1 LWIKLWVEK
10 GAFFSDKNLVRYKQ
24 KQLNG
29 HMPNRLLRDGI
40 CTSELI
46 NMLSPE
52 EEVMFYRLL
61 VVCDDYGY
69 ADARPAILKAQCFP
83 LKESVKPADIE
94 RWLTAIAGKA
104 LIARYRHGDKPYLAV
119 SKWEQRVRSRQKY
132 PGPTDD
138 GCQAVDGHMS
148 DSGPTSVGLGK
159 GKGKGK
165 GATSREVRELRPLP
179 DDWSPSSRTTE
190 GLSREFGLVPEDVP
204 RYVAAFRDVC
214 RAKDY
219 RYKDFDAAF
228 ANCVRQDWPKFRV
241 GRQTAQTIKVDL

>member
-1 LWIKLWVEK
+1 
-10 GAFFSDKNLVRYKQ
+10 
-24 KQLNG
+24 
-29 HMPNRLLRDGI
+29 
-40 CTSELI
+40 
-46 NMLSPE
+46 
-52 EEVMFYRLL
+52 MFYRLL

-94 RWLTAIAGKA
+94 RWLSSLAGKA
-104 LIARYRHGDKPYLAV
+104 LIARYSKDGKQYLAV

-132 PGPTDD
+132 PGPMDD
-138 GCQAVDGHMS
+138 GCQTVDGHLS
-148 DSGPTSVGLGK
+148 DISQTPVGLGK

-165 GATSREVRELRPLP
+165 GATSRTSRELMSLP

-190 GLSREFGLVPEDVP
+190 SLSREFGLVPEDVP

-228 ANCVRQDWPKFRV
+228 SNCVRQDWPKLRA
-241 GRQTAQTIKVDL
+241 GRQTTQPIKVDL

>member
-1 LWIKLWVEK
+1 V
-10 GAFFSDKNLVRYKQ
+10 
-24 KQLNG
+24 
-29 HMPNRLLRDGI
+29 PNRLLRDGI
-40 CTSELI
+40 CSSEII

-94 RWLTAIAGKA
+94 RWLSALAGKA
-104 LIARYRHGDKPYLAV
+104 LIARYIKDAKPFLAV

-138 GCQAVDGHMS
+138 GCQALDGHLS
-148 DSGPTSVGLGK
+148 DISQTPDGLGK

-165 GATSREVRELRPLP
+165 GATSRKDRELPLP
-179 DDWSPSSRTTE
+179 SDWLPSQETVLR
-190 GLSREFGLVPEDVP
+190 LSREFGLRVPEDVD
-204 RYVAAFRDVC
+204 RYVAAFHDIC
-214 RAKDY
+214 KAKGY
-219 RYKDFDAAF
+219 EYVNFDSAF
-228 ANCVRQDWPKFRV
+228 ANCVRQDWPKIRD
-241 GRQTAQTIKVDL
+241 GRQPAQKIRVDI

>member
-1 LWIKLWVEK
+1 
-10 GAFFSDKNLVRYKQ
+10 
-24 KQLNG
+24 
-29 HMPNRLLRDGI
+29 MPNRLLRDGI

-83 LKESVKPADIE
+83 LKESVTLGHIE
-94 RWLTAIAGKA
+94 RWLSALAGKG
-104 LIARYRHGDKPYLAV
+104 LVARYRKDDKPFLAV

-132 PGPTDD
+132 PGPMDD
-138 GCQAVDGHMS
+138 GCQAIDGHMS
-148 DSGPTSVGLGK
+148 DICTTSDGLGK

-165 GATSREVRELRPLP
+165 GATSRTSRELRPLP
-179 DDWSPSSRTTE
+179 EDWEPSRQTVE
-190 GLSREFGLVPEDVP
+190 RVSREFGLRVPEDVQ

-214 RAKDY
+214 RARAY
-219 RYKDFDAAF
+219 EYKDFDSAF
-228 ANCVRQDWPKFRV
+228 ANCVRQDWPKLRV
-241 GRQTAQTIKVDL
+241 GRSTEPVKVDL